1 MDLQREEQWERS
13 DRLRDFWEV
22 INANKAAGPQ
32 DFDAPLSRLLSK
44 TELFD
49 FNSPDGGFMG
59 IPLLKKPP
67 IDVLL
72 EELNYVG
79 R

>member
-1 MDLQREEQWERS
+1 MYHQREEQWERS
-13 DRLRDFWEV
+13 DRLRDFWEA
-22 INANKAAGPQ
+22 IKAKTVAIPQ
-32 DFDAPLSRLLSK
+32 DFSDAPPLSN

-49 FNSPDGGFMG
+49 FSSPEGGFMG

-67 IDVLL
+67 SDVLL
-72 EELNYVG
+72 EERTYVG